1 MERFVLLMN
10 PVCRR
15 FTWRFRPHHSQHLS
29 CFPCLE
35 PISLAVCGFYLFIFF
50 FICSGLN
57 QMKELLLSL
66 SCASHSRCPIFAVP
80 RSCFRLYQDLPSLC
94 VKLVWHRNEREGKKP
109 NKKNQPVSTWSVA
122 DWRISR
128 LRSTCRVTQTVRMYL
143 QQMNAS
149 SSSVVAQQ
157 RHRVVSF
164 ITPDS
169 VLAAGSHSCRSTRG
183 RLSRKWVLETPGIS
197 LHLSPFHTVFSI
209 LSLTKNNRIILH
221 SQ

>member
-66 SCASHSRCPIFAVP
+66 RCSSHSRCPIFAVP
-80 RSCFRLYQDLPSLC
+80 RSCFRLYRDLPSLC
-94 VKLVWHRNEREGKKP
+94 VKLVWHRNEREGKKT
-109 NKKNQPVSTWSVA
+109 NKKKPT
-122 DWRISR
+122 
-128 LRSTCRVTQTVRMYL
+128 RVDL
-143 QQMNAS
+143 
-149 SSSVVAQQ
+149 
-157 RHRVVSF
+157 
-164 ITPDS
+164 I
-169 VLAAGSHSCRSTRG
+169 RG
-183 RLSRKWVLETPGIS
+183 RLTYLQAEIYLSCHTNRQDVPAADERLFFVCSSAAASPSGVSHHSWLRTGSRESQLQVDPRETQQEVSPGD
-197 LHLSPFHTVFSI
+197 TR
-209 LSLTKNNRIILH
+209 N
-221 SQ
+221 